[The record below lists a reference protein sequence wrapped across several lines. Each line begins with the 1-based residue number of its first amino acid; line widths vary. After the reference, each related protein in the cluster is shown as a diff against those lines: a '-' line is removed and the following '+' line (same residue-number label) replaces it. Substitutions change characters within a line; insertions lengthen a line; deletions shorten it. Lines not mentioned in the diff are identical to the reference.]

1 MTKQNITLGRVP
13 GTLFS
18 KKEILTENQLNH
30 HVHIVGASGYGKTV
44 LLSHIVK
51 QSINQNKGLLFID
64 LKNDVDT
71 IEKFKKYAKDC
82 NREHDLQ
89 IFSLNHPDS
98 IPYNLISE
106 GSATQLKDKIM
117 SSLTWSEEYYKH
129 QSSSF
134 LLRLLI
140 GLVYLRDVLHKTFGL
155 REVLRYAKS
164 VDALEELFIEISR
177 IKTPQSQKT
186 LRHIEDLIE
195 FLKVRENFNS
205 LQGLRSQLESLVF
218 SDFGDLISGDA
229 SSVSSPCPPGSRPF
243 AYGLDFFNAINS
255 NKLIYIFLDSRR
267 YSESSK
273 AVGRFILQDLKMVS
287 ARIDAEIPRDNRKNF
302 VCIIDEFADLAQED
316 FIGFLDR
323 ARSSKMSVVIA
334 HQELSD
340 LKRISPEFS
349 ARLTGNTSTLYAFL
363 QKNSESAEAISGMAG
378 TRKVWKE
385 TIQSSKFLFFD
396 IPSGNKSLREVEEF
410 NIHPNIIKSLQVGR
424 CICIKKYPK
433 AQSHIVNIFN
443 E

>member
-1 MTKQNITLGRVP
+1 MKVQDITLGRVP
-13 GTLFS
+13 RTLFFQ
-18 KKEILTENQLNH
+18 KEKLTENQLNH
-30 HVHIVGASGYGKTV
+30 HVHIVGASGFGKTV
-44 LLSHIVK
+44 LLSIIVK
-51 QSINQNKGLLFID
+51 ESICQNKGLLFID
-64 LKNDVDT
+64 LKNDLDT
-71 IEKFKKYAKDC
+71 IDKFKKYAKDA
-82 NREHDLQ
+82 NREQDLQ

-106 GSATQLKDKIM
+106 GTATQLKDKIM
-117 SSLTWSEEYYKH
+117 SALVWSEEYYKH

-140 GLVYLRDVLHKTFGL
+140 GLVFKRDVLHKTFGL
-155 REVLRYAKS
+155 GDVLKYARS
-164 VDALEELFIEISR
+164 VDALEELFIEISK
-177 IKTPQSQKT
+177 IKTQQSQKT
-186 LRHIEDLIE
+186 LIHIEDLIQ
-195 FLKVRENFNS
+195 FLKVKENFNS

-229 SSVSSPCPPGSRPF
+229 SVSSPCPDGSRLF
-243 AYGLDFFNAINS
+243 APALNFFESIQQ

-287 ARIDAEIPRDNRKNF
+287 ARIDAEIPKENRKNF

-363 QKNSESAEAISGMAG
+363 QKNSESAEAIAGMAG

-385 TIQSSKFLFFD
+385 TVQSSKFLFFD

-410 NIHPNIIKSLQVGR
+410 NIHPNLIKSLSVGK
-424 CICIKKYPK
+424 CVCVKKYPK
-433 AQSHIVNIFN
+433 AASYLVKVAHNV
-443 E
+443 